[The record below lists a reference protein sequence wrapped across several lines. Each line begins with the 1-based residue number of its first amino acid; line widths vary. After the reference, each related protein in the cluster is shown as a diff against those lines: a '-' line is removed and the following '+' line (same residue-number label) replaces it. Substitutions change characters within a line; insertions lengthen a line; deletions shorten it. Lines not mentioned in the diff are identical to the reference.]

1 MPRTSSTPIAF
12 PTSASA
18 QDDAPKTPL
27 RSRFPALPA
36 SFSRRK
42 AAPSSPTVA
51 SFTGEDAYPTPP
63 RDKSTRVGQARERL
77 ASLLN
82 RPAPLGAEDRAAM
95 SPATADLVDTL
106 RAIRARSASNA
117 SVASVATVRANQ
129 PAMSGYRKRERSDS
143 TSTISS
149 VAVPSRKRERV
160 ESTSS
165 VASTIHG
172 ADKENGAA
180 AGTKTSKRVRLHSAG
195 PSADVLSALAA
206 VQVTQKVQR
215 ATDEADDEAEVADML
230 SIEDEEWG
238 SPPKVGRAGAC
249 PSAVLTSRR
258 RRRSAPSAL

>member
-63 RDKSTRVGQARERL
+63 RDKSTRVGQARERI

-117 SVASVATVRANQ
+117 SVATVRANQ

-149 VAVPSRKRERV
+149 VTIPSRKRERV

-172 ADKENGAA
+172 ADKENDAA
-180 AGTKTSKRVRLHSAG
+180 AGMKTSKRVRLHSAG
-195 PSADVLSALAA
+195 PSADVLAALAA
-206 VQVTQKVQR
+206 VQVTQNVQR
-215 ATDEADDEAEVADML
+215 VADEANDEAEVADML

-238 SPPKVGRAGAC
+238 SPPKVGRAHAC
-249 PSAVLTSRR
+249 PFHCAYIAS
-258 RRRSAPSAL
+258 